1 MIENEIRHQPSALG
15 QGGEI
20 TPITETLLKRRVA
33 GHRKTAITG
42 GLQKR
47 QHMNHR
53 CEGLQMAIHKRL
65 QRLKTRHT
73 LITNGVGVGDQD
85 HIAAI
90 PALRGFCRIAIS

>member
-1 MIENEIRHQPSALG
+1 MIENEIGHQPSALG
-15 QGGEI
+15 EGSKVA
-20 TPITETLLKRRVA
+20 PIAETLLEFRVA
-33 GHRKTAITG
+33 GHRKTAVTG
-42 GLQKR
+42 GFQER

-65 QRLKTRHT
+65 ERLKTRHT
-73 LITNGVGVGDQD
+73 LIANGVGVGDQD